1 MAFWTGVLRIGNKG
15 NFFRIAKQ
23 NHPTPAPGQGAQ
35 HMKNTAL
42 LLLALLPG
50 GPLVAQQVV
59 CAAGQEHANGTRS
72 ITWTLGEPVNTTVDG
87 ASATLTQG
95 FNQPWAMITSAV
107 EESAEDNILV
117 YPNPT
122 RHELYV
128 NNPAHRDGDH
138 FQLLNAAGALVL
150 DGNATER
157 ITTLDLEGYAT
168 GGYLLQLYS
177 PEKKTLRTFKIS
189 VTR

>member
-1 MAFWTGVLRIGNKG
+1 MI
-15 NFFRIAKQ
+15 
-23 NHPTPAPGQGAQ
+23 
-35 HMKNTAL
+35 TAL
-42 LLLALLPG
+42 LSW

-59 CAAGQEHANGTRS
+59 CAAGQEYANADRS
-72 ITWTLGEPVNTTVDG
+72 ITFTLGEPVNTTVTG
-87 ASATLTQG
+87 GSAALTQG

-107 EESAEDNILV
+107 EETAGEAILV

-122 RHELYV
+122 RHQLYV
-128 NNPAHRDGDH
+128 DNPAHREGDR
-138 FQLLNAAGALVL
+138 FQLLNAVGAIVL
-150 DGNATER
+150 DGNATGR
-157 ITTLDLEGYAT
+157 ITTLDMEGYAA

>member
-1 MAFWTGVLRIGNKG
+1 
-15 NFFRIAKQ
+15 
-23 NHPTPAPGQGAQ
+23 
-35 HMKNTAL
+35 MKSSTLMIMAL
-42 LLLALLPG
+42 LFG
-50 GPLVAQQVV
+50 GPLAAQQVV
-59 CAAGQEHANGTRS
+59 CAAGQEHANADRS
-72 ITWTLGEPVNTTVDG
+72 ITYTLGEPVNTTVAG

-107 EESAEDNILV
+107 EETAGEVILV

-128 NNPAHRDGDH
+128 NNPAHREGDR
-138 FQLLNAAGALVL
+138 FRLLNAAGALVL
-150 DGNATER
+150 DGDATGR
-157 ITTLDLEGYAT
+157 ITTLDMEGYAT